1 MSKNHFN
8 SNETLEAC
16 DVSVSQQGNITIDPK
31 TYNNLSME
39 RLGVPEKT
47 IRGRVKVQD
56 GHIHFDPYEE
66 STRKPTFSKQVC
78 VGSTMIQCT
87 RDKVKFS
94 FSVPRHLRK
103 DLMPLY
109 IQSEIDEVKR
119 RLVEDVYESIIAQDN
134 DGDNEEGGAA

>member
-8 SNETLEAC
+8 SNETLECC
-16 DVSVSQQGNITIDPK
+16 DVTVSQQGNISIDPK
-31 TYNNLSME
+31 VYNTSAME

-47 IRGRVKVQD
+47 VRGRVKVQE
-56 GHIHFDPYEE
+56 GRIQFDPYEE
-66 STRKPTFSKQVC
+66 ASRKPTFSKQAC

-87 RDKVKFS
+87 EQKVKLS

-103 DLMPLY
+103 DLFVLY

-119 RLVEDVYESIIAQDN
+119 RLVEDVYDTIIADTAS
-134 DGDNEEGGAA
+134 EKGGSDE